1 MNVIWESLPTTD
13 TQSVRLLRLELDAF
27 SGPLHVH
34 EAIEL
39 TWIERGRGLRFVGDS
54 VEPFEEG
61 DLVLLGPRVAH
72 TWHTSGPQHGNVRVT
87 VLQLLLRPELDA
99 FPEWRQAMRP
109 LLARANAAWSIR
121 APLADAVRAT
131 LQALPTDDNL
141 ALLGGA
147 LALLGRLAGAAN
159 GAAGSGMRIMRAQP
173 LALPVGDPRQGRRID
188 ALLAWIRAN
197 LHGELRA
204 ADAAALLHVTPAA
217 FSRSFHRL
225 VGKPFSVYVND
236 LRIAE
241 ACLLLA
247 RSDRPVAEIAR
258 CCGYAT
264 LSNFNQHFRARLG
277 LAPRAYRAARSATS
291 A

>member
-1 MNVIWESLPTTD
+1 MNVIWESLPAAD
-13 TQSVRLLRLELDAF
+13 TQSVRLLRLEQDAF

-72 TWHTSGPQHGNVRVT
+72 TWHTSGPQHGRVRVT

-109 LLARANAAWSIR
+109 LLARANAAWRID
-121 APLADAVRAT
+121 APLADTVRA
-131 LQALPTDDNL
+131 ALLAMPADDNL

-147 LALLGRLAGAAN
+147 LALLGRLAAAQ
-159 GAAGSGMRIMRAQP
+159 SGMRPVRAGP
-173 LALPVGDPRQGRRID
+173 LALPLGEPGRRID

-197 LHGELRA
+197 LQAELRV

-217 FSRSFHRL
+217 FSRSFQRL

-258 CCGYAT
+258 RCGYAT
-264 LSNFNQHFRARLG
+264 LSNFNHHFRSRLG